1 MFNGRGHTSETPYFD
16 VSVKGTIPGLD
27 MSVTREETLKSL
39 LEGVVFQIKM
49 NPDILR
55 ESGYTVNELRII
67 GGLFL

>member
-1 MFNGRGHTSETPYFD
+1 
-16 VSVKGTIPGLD
+16 